1 MTLDEI
7 LEKKKEYGYSNSIIS
22 ELSGLPLGTVEKIMS
37 GRTKTPRYQTL
48 QALNRVFAREEVD
61 YIYDNGD
68 EKITVVNEPIPPYI
82 AGTSALKNEDMTID
96 DYLAL
101 PDDIRVEL
109 IDGVFYDMAAPT
121 TIHQRIGDLICTEFI
136 NFVRSNKG
144 PCVPFSAPTDVQ
156 LDCDN
161 RTMVQPDVMV
171 VCDRD
176 KITRPRIY
184 GAPDMIVEVLSPS
197 SWYHDTVRKLR
208 KYKNAGV
215 REYWIVLPEEKKI
228 MVYVFEKS
236 SDPTIYTFE
245 DKVPVAIWDGKCV
258 VDFKMLY
265 EEISFM
271 YGLNED

>member
-48 QALNRVFAREEVD
+48 QALNRIFSGEQD
-61 YIYDNGD
+61 
-68 EKITVVNEPIPPYI
+68 K
-82 AGTSALKNEDMTID
+82 TID

-121 TIHQRIGDLICTEFI
+121 TIHQRIGDLICFEFTS
-136 NFVRSNKG
+136 FVRSNKG

-176 KITRPRIY
+176 KITRARIY
-184 GAPDMIVEVLSPS
+184 GAPDMIVEVLSPN
-197 SWYHDTVRKLR
+197 SWYHDTVRKLQ

-271 YGLNED
+271 YELNEE